1 MTERHLACIVLAAGK
16 GTRMKSDLPKV
27 LHRVAGRPLVAHA
40 VAAAE
45 ALRPDRMV
53 VVVGPGMDAVARA
66 AAPWPTAVQAER
78 RGTAHAVLAARGV
91 LGEFDGD
98 VVVLYGDTPLLAA
111 ETLSRLVEARRGP
124 GDPAL
129 AAAGMRP
136 ADPKRYGRFVLGGAG
151 ELLRIVEFAD
161 ATSEERAIGLCNA
174 GIMAF
179 DGARLWQLLDAVE
192 PRNAQGEYYLTDAVA
207 VARARGWGCAA
218 IELPEEEVMGI
229 DSRADLALAEG
240 MMQDRLRRR
249 ALEGG
254 TTLVDPATVWLSADT
269 RFGRDVEVA
278 QNVVFGPGVEV
289 GDGASI
295 LPFCHLEGV
304 RIAAGARVGPFAR
317 LRPGTE
323 VGEGAHVGNFVEL
336 KAAALGAGAKVNHL
350 SYVGDADVG
359 AGANVGAGTITCN
372 YDGFDKH
379 RTSIG
384 AGAFVGSNTA
394 LVAPVTVGEGAI
406 VAAGSTVTADVP
418 ADALAVARGTQAVK
432 DGWARAYRTR
442 RAAEKARRTTDG

>member
-1 MTERHLACIVLAAGK
+1 MTQRHLACIVLAAGK

-27 LHRVAGRPLVAHA
+27 LHRVAGRTLVAHA
-40 VAAAE
+40 VGAAE
-45 ALRPDRMV
+45 ALRPDRLV
-53 VVVGPGMDAVARA
+53 VVVAPGMDDVARA
-66 AAPWPTAVQAER
+66 VAPRTTAVQAEA
-78 RGTAHAVLAARGV
+78 RGTAHAVLAARDA
-91 LGEFDGD
+91 LGTFDGD
-98 VVVLYGDTPLLAA
+98 VVVLFGDTPLLTP

-136 ADPKRYGRFVLGGAG
+136 ADPKKYGRFVLGAGG
-151 ELLRIVEFAD
+151 ELMRIVEFAD
-161 ATSEERAIGLCNA
+161 ATPEERAIGLCNG

-179 DGARLWQLLDAVE
+179 DGARMWELLDAVE

-207 VARARGWGCAA
+207 AARARGWGCAA
-218 IELPEEEVMGI
+218 IELPEREVMGI
-229 DSRADLALAEG
+229 DSRSDLALAEA
-240 MMQDRLRRR
+240 MMQERLRRR

-254 TTLVDPATVWLSADT
+254 ATLVDPATVWLCADT
-269 RFGRDVEVA
+269 RLGRDVEVA

-289 GDGASI
+289 GDGVSI

-304 RIAAGARVGPFAR
+304 RIAPGARIGPFAR

-323 VGEGAHVGNFVEL
+323 VGERAHVGNFVEL

-359 AGANVGAGTITCN
+359 VGANVGAGTITCN

-379 RTSIG
+379 RTTIG
-384 AGAFVGSNTA
+384 AGAFVGSNSA

-406 VAAGSTVTADVP
+406 VGAGSTVTSDVP

-432 DGWARAYRTR
+432 DGWARAYRAR
-442 RAAEKARRTTDG
+442 KAAAKAARRTDG